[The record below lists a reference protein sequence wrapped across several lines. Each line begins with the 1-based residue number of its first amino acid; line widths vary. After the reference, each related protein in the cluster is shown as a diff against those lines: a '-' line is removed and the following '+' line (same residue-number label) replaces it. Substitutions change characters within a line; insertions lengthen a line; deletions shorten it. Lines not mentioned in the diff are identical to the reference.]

1 MRIMIGIPARYGS
14 TRFPGKPLA
23 EIGGRSMLG
32 RVVDVARLAAANL
45 KEKQRLDVQVFVTT
59 DDDRIVSHAQDDLGV
74 DVVKTSENCATGS
87 DRLLAALRQFD
98 EWPDFVVNLQ
108 GDAPFTPVSVIEDL
122 ILKFVDAPE
131 VEVLTPVCRLSWE
144 GLDALRA
151 AKIETPFSGTT
162 VIIDADGRA
171 VWFSKNIIPGIRKED
186 RESPCPVL
194 QHLGLY
200 GYQPS
205 VLEKFCSWE
214 QSPYEQLEGLEQL
227 RFLENGVGIQT
238 FIVEGDG
245 LVQGGIDTPEDL
257 ARAEAALA

>member
-1 MRIMIGIPARYGS
+1 MKIMIGIPARYGS

-23 EIGGRSMLG
+23 LIGGQSMLG
-32 RVVDVARLAAANL
+32 RVVDVARQAAANL
-45 KEKQRLDVQVFVTT
+45 KEKHHLSVQVFVTT
-59 DDDRIVSHAQDDLGV
+59 DDDRIEAHARDDLRV
-74 DVVKTSENCATGS
+74 DVVRTSETCATGS

-98 EWPDFVVNLQ
+98 DWPDFVVNLQ

-122 ILKFVDAPE
+122 ILKFVDAPDT
-131 VEVLTPVCRLSWE
+131 EVLTPVCRLSWE
-144 GLDALRA
+144 GLDALRE

-162 VIIDADGRA
+162 AIVDRDGRA

-186 RESPCPVL
+186 RSLPCPVL

-205 VLEKFCSWE
+205 VLEKFCSWS
-214 QSPYEQLEGLEQL
+214 QSVYEKLEGLEQL
-227 RFLENGVGIQT
+227 RFLENGVAVQT

-245 LVQGGIDTPEDL
+245 MVQGGIDTPEDL
-257 ARAEAALA
+257 VRAEALL